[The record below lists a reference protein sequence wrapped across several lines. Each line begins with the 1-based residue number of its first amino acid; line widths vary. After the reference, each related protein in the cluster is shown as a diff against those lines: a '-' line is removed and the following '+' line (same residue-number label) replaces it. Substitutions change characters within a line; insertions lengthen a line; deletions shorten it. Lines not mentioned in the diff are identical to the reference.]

1 MENSQERVAR
11 QVVSVDEAKAAYQK
25 LGDVRRGLD
34 RLGQSV
40 IGPALGVLLPVF
52 ALLLS
57 QLLTYA
63 VAPRDWSMDIIALIK
78 KSGASRVDV
87 DNYRA
92 AHLLCFFSTSGTLL
106 FYWRVFYRMFAT
118 IYRILIEASFRKEPV
133 RRQCWHC

>member
-78 KSGASRVDV
+78 KSGASRVDL

-92 AHLLCFFSTSGTLL
+92 VHLLFCVQVLHFGFEGRYYTDCL
-106 FYWRVFYRMFAT
+106 
-118 IYRILIEASFRKEPV
+118 
-133 RRQCWHC
+133 